1 MDELTREEALQNG
14 KPEASPAPDIDEDVV
29 AESEEASAP
38 DVDEEVVA
46 ESEAMIEQ
54 FLSETGGAPAATVAV
69 EEGEEVPWYEEPLP
83 EGHRSGF
90 VALIGRPN
98 VGKSTLVNAL
108 IGQKVAIVSP
118 KPQATRRRI
127 TGILTEPDQQL
138 IFIDT
143 PGIHQNPRHRLNE
156 LMIEQAVE
164 AIPDA
169 DVLLFVVDV
178 SKRPTSEDRKIAQI
192 LKEKGGDRPVIFV
205 LNKMDRLPL
214 RKAER
219 HIESY
224 WALFPDYDDSIP
236 TSALEGTNV
245 DLLKAH
251 LLDHVPEGPRYYPD
265 EQITDQTEHQIAA
278 ELIREALFKYMY
290 QEVPHALAVL
300 VEDYD
305 VRENGVVY
313 ISARIWVER
322 ESHKPIIIGR
332 GGKRLKE
339 VGTVARQELERFIGG
354 PIYLDLWVKV
364 KSGWR
369 NHEARLRELGF

>member
-1 MDELTREEALQNG
+1 MDELANEETLQNET
-14 KPEASPAPDIDEDVV
+14 PAQDARPTEEPSP
-29 AESEEASAP
+29 AP

-46 ESEAMIEQ
+46 ESEALIDQ
-54 FLSETGGAPAATVAV
+54 FLAETGGAPAATVEV
-69 EEGEEVPWYEEPLP
+69 EPGEAVPWYEEPLP

-108 IGQKVAIVSP
+108 IGQKVAIVSS

-127 TGILTEPDQQL
+127 TGILTEPDHQL

-156 LMIEQAVE
+156 LMIEQAVD

-169 DVLLFVVDV
+169 DALLFVVDV
-178 SKRPTSEDRKIAQI
+178 SQWPSDEDRQIAEL

-214 RKAER
+214 SQAEAR
-219 HIESY
+219 IESY
-224 WALFPDYDDSIP
+224 WALYPDYDDSIP

-251 LLDHVPEGPRYYPD
+251 ILEQIPEGPRYYPGG
-265 EQITDQTEHQIAA
+265 QITDQTEHQIAA
-278 ELIREALFKYMY
+278 ELIREALFKYMR

-300 VEDYD
+300 VEDYE
-305 VRENGVVY
+305 VRENDVVY

-339 VGTVARQELERFIGG
+339 VGTVARQELERFIGD